1 MCSARLP
8 RSVGKAGENGD
19 EADASIRALDEAI
32 ERATAL
38 EAPYELALSL
48 ANRVALAALAAVTAG
63 ADTSDDRDR
72 AETIFEGLGVTQAVI
87 TWSAPNG
94 GGPLFARRPASLG
107 EAGAPG
113 R

>member
-1 MCSARLP
+1 MLGTAAGL
-8 RSVGKAGENGD
+8 GHIAGENGD

-48 ANRVALAALAAVTAG
+48 ANRVALAALAAVAAG
-63 ADTSDDRDR
+63 GDTSDDRDR

-94 GGPLFARRPASLG
+94 GGPLFARRPAPPG
-107 EAGAPG
+107 EAGVPG
-113 R
+113 G